1 MHTTADVNADE
12 KAAESREL
20 DPMQDQFCIGDW
32 LVKPQLNQ
40 LQHLLSGETRHLEPR
55 LAKLLCYLAAN
66 AQQVIDRDTLVAVL
80 WPRVIVNE
88 NSLTR
93 AVSELRKQLAW
104 QGDKQTYI
112 ETIPKRGY
120 RLLQSAVASE
130 ADAGSHDAADLPQ
143 VPGWMRQVTQATPQ
157 SGFLAF
163 GLAVVLAGWLG
174 LGQTLNQQALP
185 VLSDELIPS
194 SNGVIGASLT
204 LSKSE
209 NQPLKTDGIAQ
220 PVFAGDQERFAYIQY
235 GHTGSTIYIG
245 EIASDYEP
253 VPVFNSQDIL
263 YNLTWSP
270 LGNSLLF
277 ASKPVLTTTALFEKQ
292 AEATLY
298 ALNLDSLELNEL
310 IEQAPSRKDGSQ
322 MDLSLT

>member
-1 MHTTADVNADE
+1 MHTTTDVKAAE
-12 KAAESREL
+12 MAAESREL
-20 DPMQDQFCIGDW
+20 DPKQDQFCIGDW

-40 LQHLLSGETRHLEPR
+40 LQHLASGETRHLEPR

-66 AQQVIDRDTLVAVL
+66 AQQVIDRDTLVAAL

-120 RLLQSAVASE
+120 RLLHSVAASE

-143 VPGWMRQVTQATPQ
+143 VPGWMRHFTQATRQ

-174 LGQTLNQQALP
+174 LGQTLNQKVLP

-194 SNGVIGASLT
+194 SNGVIGASVT

-235 GHTGSTIYIG
+235 SHTGSTIYLG

>member
-1 MHTTADVNADE
+1 MHIKAEVNAE
-12 KAAESREL
+12 ETMAESREL
-20 DPMQDQFCIGDW
+20 DPMLDQFCIGDW

-40 LQHLLSGETRHLEPR
+40 LQHLASGETRHLEPR

-66 AQQVIDRDTLVAVL
+66 AQQVVDRDTLVAVL
-80 WPRVIVNE
+80 WPKVIVNE

-104 QGDKQTYI
+104 QGDKETYI

-120 RLLQSAVASE
+120 RLLRAVE
-130 ADAGSHDAADLPQ
+130 AFSTDEDSTETVALPQ
-143 VPGWMRQVTQATPQ
+143 IPGWMSQVYQPARQ

-185 VLSDELIPS
+185 VLSDELVPS
-194 SNGVIGASLT
+194 ANGVIGASVT

-209 NQPLKTDGIAQ
+209 NQQLKTDGIAQ

-235 GHTGSTIYIG
+235 GHTGSTIYLG

-292 AEATLY
+292 SEATLY

>member
-1 MHTTADVNADE
+1 MQITAEVNAEQQNAD
-12 KAAESREL
+12 SRDL

-32 LVKPQLNQ
+32 LVKPQINQ
-40 LQHLLSGETRHLEPR
+40 LQHLSSGETRHLEPR
-55 LAKLLCYLAAN
+55 LAKLLCFLASN
-66 AQQVIDRDTLVAVL
+66 AQQVVDRDTLVSVL
-80 WPRVIVNE
+80 WPKVIVNE

-104 QGDKQTYI
+104 QGDKTIYI

-120 RLLQSAVASE
+120 RLLQTVEARGAEDSAETTV
-130 ADAGSHDAADLPQ
+130 L
-143 VPGWMRQVTQATPQ
+143 PGWIKQVYQPARQ
-157 SGFLAF
+157 SGVLAF

-174 LGQTLNQQALP
+174 LGQTLGPQQVP
-185 VLSDELIPS
+185 VLSDELVPS
-194 SNGVIGASLT
+194 ANGLLGASVT

-209 NQPLKTDGIAQ
+209 TKELEIDGAAKPI
-220 PVFAGDQERFAYIQY
+220 FAGDQERFAYIQY
-235 GHTGSTIYIG
+235 GHTGSTIYLG
-245 EIASDYEP
+245 EIASEYEP

-277 ASKPVLTTTALFEKQ
+277 ASKPVMTTTALFESQ
-292 AEATLY
+292 PEATLY

-310 IEQAPSRKDGSQ
+310 VEQAPSRKDGGP